1 MILSRAPL
9 RITLGGG
16 GTDLKSYY
24 SKYGG
29 FLIAAGINRYITI
42 MATKRFYDSIRLSYS
57 QMEIR
62 DSVDEIEH
70 PLFRE
75 ALRLTGINKNIE
87 LHSTADVP
95 ANSGLGSSSCF
106 TVALLNA
113 LHTYNGSSLNKKD
126 LAEAACRVEIDILGE
141 PIGKQDQYMA
151 AFGGINCL
159 TFDKSGEVLVE
170 PLRVSDETI
179 EELESNL
186 LFFFTGKERS
196 SSEILKEQD
205 EKSKKNDPAMEQNL
219 HQIKDI
225 GLKTREYL
233 EKGQVDMLGELLH
246 VHWETKKKRSNK
258 MSDPFID
265 ECYEE
270 ALKKGALG
278 GKLMGAGGGGFFMFY
293 CQNGQK
299 PVVTEA
305 LHKMGLRREKFHI
318 DWDGARIMLNTMQ
331 SSNVAR
337 VVLAQTAD
345 HR

>member
-29 FLIAAGINRYITI
+29 FLIAAGINRYCTI
-42 MATKRFYDSIRLSYS
+42 LANKRFYDSIRLSYS

-70 PLFRE
+70 RIFRE
-75 ALRLTGINKNIE
+75 SLRLVGITNRIE

-95 ANSGLGSSSCF
+95 ANSGLGSSSTF

-113 LHTYNGSSLNKKD
+113 LHTYQGDFVSRKE
-126 LAEAACRVEIDILGE
+126 LAEEACHVEIDILGE

-151 AFGGINCL
+151 AFGGITCL
-159 TFDKSGEVLVE
+159 TFDKDGAVLVE
-170 PLRVSDETI
+170 PLRLTDEVLDQ
-179 EELESNL
+179 LESNL

-196 SSEILKEQD
+196 ASEILREQD
-205 EKSKKNDPAMEQNL
+205 DKSKKNDLAMDNNL
-219 HQIKDI
+219 HQVKDI

-233 EKGQVDMLGELLH
+233 EKGDVDMLGELLRT
-246 VHWETKKKRSNK
+246 HWEIKKKRSQK
-258 MSDPFID
+258 MSDSFID
-265 ECYEE
+265 ECYEV
-270 ALKKGALG
+270 ALKSGAVG

-293 CQNGQK
+293 CKSDKKAKVSEVLN
-299 PVVTEA
+299 
-305 LHKMGLRREKFHI
+305 KMGLRREKFNI
-318 DWDGARIMLNTMQ
+318 DWEGAKILLN
-331 SSNVAR
+331 SK
-337 VVLAQTAD
+337 
-345 HR
+345 